1 MFRSATWWG
10 DQAMTSALGGFLSQ
24 NVPLFRGFPAERLEP
39 LLAGAR
45 IAHFEANEAIKKF
58 GDSHRFLGVL
68 IDGRAEVSLT
78 DDSGVLHRIA
88 SIEAGDIFGEMSL
101 MTGDKTSAD
110 VIAITRCQALM
121 IPEEVFTNLV
131 MTFPPAI
138 QFLSRTITDRLRRAS
153 ADGTSTAIA
162 LKAIT
167 DSADPYGLGLK
178 NGHHARILVI
188 NCGSSSL
195 KYNLFDTDAPEH
207 NARGLVE
214 RIGEPG
220 TRHVYRVGD
229 AEIVRDLPAGGHR
242 EAFQAMMAE
251 LTGAEA
257 GVLASPADI
266 TAVGHRVVHGGDK
279 FSAAT
284 VIDDGVVAEIEKFSP
299 LAPLHNPVNLTG
311 IREARALLPDVPHV
325 AVFDTAFHHTL
336 PAYAYLYGLPYE
348 LYADKK
354 IRRYGFHGMSHSY
367 VSLKAAET
375 LKRHYSELS
384 IVTCHLGNGASM
396 AAIDHGRSVDTTM
409 GMTPTPGLVMGTR
422 CGDVDPAILVH
433 LMRTEGMDAAALDRL
448 MNKESGLKGLSGI
461 SNDMREI
468 ERAAQDGDQRALLT
482 FKTFCYALRK
492 YVGAYAAAMGDL
504 DCLVFTGG
512 IGQGSA
518 GVRWLAC
525 QGLQFMGIRIDE
537 QRNREARGF
546 ERIEVISTPDSKVTV
561 LVVPTDEERMI
572 ARETVG
578 ACKRA
583 QIMGH
588 IRELAPAPIPIEV
601 SAHHVHLAQEHVEA
615 LFGRGHQLTP
625 VSDLSQPGQH
635 ACVEK
640 VALIG
645 PKGRIDNVR
654 VLGPTRKETQ
664 VEIAMT
670 EQFKLGIHPPI
681 RESGDLK
688 GTPGCILEGPAGQ
701 VELKRGVICAQRH
714 IHMSPDDALRLGLRD
729 RYIVRVRIEGERELV
744 FGDVVVRV
752 NPNYRLAMHLDT
764 DEANAAKI
772 ETGLIGHI
780 EGVQRRA
787 R

>member
-1 MFRSATWWG
+1 MFRGATWWG
-10 DQAMTSALGGFLSQ
+10 VETVMSALGGFLSQ
-24 NVPLFRGFPAERLEP
+24 HVTLFRDFPADRLERV
-39 LLAGAR
+39 LAGSRVAS
-45 IAHFEANEAIKKF
+45 FEPNEAIKKF

-68 IDGRAEVSLT
+68 IEGRAEVSVV
-78 DDSGVLHRIA
+78 DDAGVLHRVD
-88 SIEAGDIFGEMSL
+88 SIEAGSIFGEMSL

-110 VIAITRCQALM
+110 VIAITRCQALL
-121 IPEEVFTNLV
+121 IPEDVFTDLV

-138 QFLSRTITDRLRRAS
+138 QYLSRTITDRLRRAT
-153 ADGTSTAIA
+153 ADGASTAIA
-162 LKAIT
+162 LRAIKES
-167 DSADPYGLGLK
+167 DDPYGLGLK
-178 NGHHARILVI
+178 NGHTARILVV

-195 KYNLFDTDAPEH
+195 KYNLFDSDAPER
-207 NARGLVE
+207 NARGIVE
-214 RIGEPG
+214 RIGESG
-220 TRHVYRVGD
+220 TRHIYRTGT
-229 AEIVRDLPAGGHR
+229 AEVVRMLDKGTHR
-242 EAFQAMMAE
+242 EAFRAMIAE

-257 GVLASPADI
+257 GVLGSPAEI
-266 TAVGHRVVHGGDK
+266 TAVGHRVVHGGDR

-284 VIDDGVVAEIEKFSP
+284 VIDDAVVAGIERFSP
-299 LAPLHNPVNLTG
+299 LAPLHNPINLLG
-311 IREARALLPDVPHV
+311 IAEARALLPDVPHV

-348 LYADKK
+348 LYEDKK

-375 LKRHYSELS
+375 LKRHYSELA
-384 IVTCHLGNGASM
+384 IITAHLGNGCSM

-409 GMTPTPGLVMGTR
+409 GMTPTPGLLMGTR
-422 CGDVDPAILVH
+422 CGDLDPAVLVH
-433 LMRTEGMDAAALDRL
+433 LMRSEGMDADALDRL
-448 MNKESGLKGLSGI
+448 MNKQSGLKGISGI

-468 ERAAQDGDQRALLT
+468 EKAANDGDARALLA
-482 FKTFCYALRK
+482 FKTFCYGVRK

-518 GVRWLAC
+518 GVRWAAC
-525 QGLQFMGIRIDE
+525 QGLTFMGIEIDE
-537 QRNREARGF
+537 GKNREADGF
-546 ERIEVISTPDSKVTV
+546 DRIDVISTPDSKVTV

-578 ACKRA
+578 ACQRA
-583 QIMGH
+583 KIMGR
-588 IRELAPAPIPIEV
+588 IREQEPAPIPIEV
-601 SAHHVHLAQEHVEA
+601 SAHHVHLSQEDVEA
-615 LFGRGHQLTP
+615 LFGPGHTLRNL
-625 VSDLSQPGQH
+625 SELSQPGQY
-635 ACVEK
+635 ACEEK
-640 VALIG
+640 VALVG

-688 GTPGCILEGPAGQ
+688 GTPGCILEGPAGR

-714 IHMSPDDALRLGLRD
+714 IHMSPDDALKLGLRD
-729 RYIVRVRIEGERELV
+729 RYVVRVTVQGERELI

-752 NPNYRLAMHLDT
+752 NPNFRLAMHIDT
-764 DEANAAKI
+764 DEANAAKLA
-772 ETGLIGHI
+772 TGMVGYV
-780 EGVQRRA
+780 ESVQRRS